1 MSIEKQTVVDQISV
15 NEEGVVHVRTATR
28 IVEDGKVIGQS
39 YHRHLV
45 APGAD
50 YSAEDARVQAVCA
63 AAHTEEVI
71 EAYKAATAAQGV

>member
-39 YHRHLV
+39 YHRHLI

-63 AAHTEEVI
+63 ATHTPEVI
-71 EAYKAATAAQGV
+71 AAYNAAIAAQGV